1 MVYVKAYKTNYK
13 GTNLGYI
20 FSDTMGKDESGNEGN
35 VSYEEWRKIRDELKA
50 AYGNSVAFKMV
61 PCK

>member
-20 FSDTMGKDESGNEGN
+20 FSDTMGRDENGNEGN
-35 VSYEEWRKIRDELKA
+35 VSYAEWREIRETLKA
-50 AYGNSVAFKMV
+50 YYGDNVAFKMV
-61 PCK
+61 KC